1 MKMTYLLWCSIVAA
15 NRCFKALYKLT
26 KWTAFLHLVT
36 TELFLSKYYQVPN
49 THCTALISI
58 TKVTKE
64 EDEALGTKS
73 LPKIKGHKTYS
84 NNLKKKSMRMINT
97 NSVQ

>member
-1 MKMTYLLWCSIVAA
+1 MDCLSSFSDHRT
-15 NRCFKALYKLT
+15 
-26 KWTAFLHLVT
+26 
-36 TELFLSKYYQVPN
+36 FLSKYYQVPN